1 MCKRGDGAWRAIG
14 NLLFGE
20 AAGVWGGGRKEGS
33 ARGLGCE
40 DVNMGRTDEK
50 EREGEALG
58 DVSEPG
64 QRQRTAKVKG

>member
-20 AAGVWGGGRKEGS
+20 AAGVWVGAERR
-33 ARGLGCE
+33 ARRGLGCE